1 MNLPKQK
8 EAKNLV
14 TFIENNETFQA
25 TQKTYDAW
33 IKMKKSALND
43 GINLILVSAFRSI
56 ERQQEL
62 VEEKRKKDISENEIF
77 SVLARPGYSEHHTGR
92 ALDLHSP
99 GSALL
104 EEDFEN
110 TEAFLWLQHN
120 GNKYGFYMSYPRDND
135 FNIVYE
141 PWHWCFHEKI
151 SLP

>member
-14 TFIENNETFQA
+14 TFFENNESFQA
-25 TQKTYDAW
+25 TQKTYNAW
-33 IKMKKSALND
+33 IKMKESALAD

-56 ERQQEL
+56 QRQQEL
-62 VEEKRKKDISENEIF
+62 VEEKRKKNISEKEIF
-77 SVLARPGYSEHHTGR
+77 SILARPGYSEHHTGR

-110 TEAFLWLQHN
+110 TDAFLWLQKN
-120 GNKYGFYMSYPRDND
+120 ANEYGFFMSYPRNNKY
-135 FNIVYE
+135 NIVYE
-141 PWHWCFHEKI
+141 PWHWYFNKN
-151 SLP
+151 

>member
-14 TFIENNETFQA
+14 TFFENNESFQA

-33 IKMKKSALND
+33 IKMKESALAD

-56 ERQQEL
+56 QRQQEL
-62 VEEKRKKDISENEIF
+62 VEEKRKKNISEKEIF
-77 SVLARPGYSEHHTGR
+77 SILARPGYSEHHTGR

-99 GSALL
+99 SSALL

-110 TEAFLWLQHN
+110 TDAFLWLQKN
-120 GNKYGFYMSYPRDND
+120 ANEYGFFMSYPRNNKY
-135 FNIVYE
+135 NIVYE
-141 PWHWCFHEKI
+141 PWHWYFNKN
-151 SLP
+151 

>member
-14 TFIENNETFQA
+14 TFFENNESFQA
-25 TQKTYDAW
+25 TQKTYNAW
-33 IKMKKSALND
+33 IKMKESALAD

-56 ERQQEL
+56 QRQQEL
-62 VEEKRKKDISENEIF
+62 VEEKRKKNISEKEIF
-77 SVLARPGYSEHHTGR
+77 SILARPGYSEHHTGR

-110 TEAFLWLQHN
+110 TDAFLWLQKNAN
-120 GNKYGFYMSYPRDND
+120 GYGFFMSYPRNNKY
-135 FNIVYE
+135 NIVYE
-141 PWHWCFHEKI
+141 PWHWYFNKN
-151 SLP
+151 

>member
-14 TFIENNETFQA
+14 TFFENNESFQA
-25 TQKTYDAW
+25 TQKTYNAW
-33 IKMKKSALND
+33 IKMKESALAD

-56 ERQQEL
+56 KRQQEL
-62 VEEKRKKDISENEIF
+62 VEEKRKKNISEKEIF
-77 SVLARPGYSEHHTGR
+77 SILARPGYSEHHTGR

-110 TEAFLWLQHN
+110 TDAFLWLQKN
-120 GNKYGFYMSYPRDND
+120 ANEYGFFMSYPRNNKY
-135 FNIVYE
+135 NIVYE
-141 PWHWCFHEKI
+141 PWHWYFNKN
-151 SLP
+151 

>member
-14 TFIENNETFQA
+14 TFFENNESFQA
-25 TQKTYDAW
+25 TQKTYNAW
-33 IKMKKSALND
+33 IKLKECALAD

-56 ERQQEL
+56 QRQQEL
-62 VEEKRKKDISENEIF
+62 VEEKRKKNISEKEIF
-77 SVLARPGYSEHHTGR
+77 SILARPGYSEHHTGR

-110 TEAFLWLQHN
+110 TDAFLWLQKN
-120 GNKYGFYMSYPRDND
+120 ANEYGFFMSYPRNNKY
-135 FNIVYE
+135 NIVYE
-141 PWHWCFHEKI
+141 PWHWYFNKN
-151 SLP
+151 

>member
-14 TFIENNETFQA
+14 TFFENNESFQA

-33 IKMKKSALND
+33 IKMKESALAD

-56 ERQQEL
+56 QRQQEL
-62 VEEKRKKDISENEIF
+62 VEEKRKKNISEKEIF
-77 SVLARPGYSEHHTGR
+77 SILARPGYSEHHTGR

-110 TEAFLWLQHN
+110 TDAFLWLQKN
-120 GNKYGFYMSYPRDND
+120 ANEYGFFMSYPRNNKY
-135 FNIVYE
+135 NIVYE
-141 PWHWCFHEKI
+141 PWHWYFNKN
-151 SLP
+151 

>member
-14 TFIENNETFQA
+14 TFFENNESFQA
-25 TQKTYDAW
+25 TQKTYNAW
-33 IKMKKSALND
+33 IKMKESALAD

-56 ERQQEL
+56 QRQQEL
-62 VEEKRKKDISENEIF
+62 VEEKRKKNISEKEIF
-77 SVLARPGYSEHHTGR
+77 SILARPGYSEHHTGR

-110 TEAFLWLQHN
+110 TDAFLWLQKN
-120 GNKYGFYMSYPRDND
+120 ANEYGFFMSYPRN
-135 FNIVYE
+135 NKYKIVYE
-141 PWHWCFHEKI
+141 PWHWYFNKN
-151 SLP
+151 